1 MLGVTNVTAQQ
12 LTPCESDDSCAIMEE
27 RLCRRQKEIAPLV
40 GAYFAWAKEQ
50 NLLQIGS
57 KKTCDGLAYS
67 LNQEKQLRMF
77 LRDGEIPADNSA
89 SERTIRPFT
98 VGRKNWMMLNT
109 PRGHNPVQFY
119 TALQKQPRPIS

>member
-1 MLGVTNVTAQQ
+1 MGKRIELVADWQQ
-12 LTPCESDDSCAIMEE
+12 
-27 RLCRRQKEIAPLV
+27 
-40 GAYFAWAKEQ
+40 
-50 NLLQIGS
+50 
-57 KKTCDGLAYS
+57 KTCDGLAYS

-77 LRDGEIPADNSA
+77 LRDGEIPANNSA

>member
-1 MLGVTNVTAQQ
+1 MPPPKGDCAFGRDLFRMGKRTELVADWQQ
-12 LTPCESDDSCAIMEE
+12 
-27 RLCRRQKEIAPLV
+27 
-40 GAYFAWAKEQ
+40 
-50 NLLQIGS
+50 
-57 KKTCDGLAYS
+57 KTCDGLAYS

-77 LRDGEIPADNSA
+77 LRDGEIPVDNSA

>member
-1 MLGVTNVTAQQ
+1 MGKRTELVADWQQ
-12 LTPCESDDSCAIMEE
+12 
-27 RLCRRQKEIAPLV
+27 
-40 GAYFAWAKEQ
+40 
-50 NLLQIGS
+50 
-57 KKTCDGLAYS
+57 KTCDGLAYS

-77 LRDGEIPADNSA
+77 LRDGEIPVDNSA

-109 PRGHNPVQFY
+109 PRWHNPVQFY